1 MRAMILA
8 AGRGQRM
15 RPLTDNMPKPL
26 LPVAGKPLID
36 YHLEK
41 LARAGVKDVVINH
54 AWQGASLHQH
64 IGNGQAYGLNVA
76 WSAEPEGGLETA
88 GGIIKALPLLGD
100 EPFWVING
108 DVWTDYA
115 FSSLP
120 TTLDDALGH
129 LILVTNPQHNQNGD
143 FQLAQDRVELPEA
156 GPGYT
161 FSGLSLLSPQLF
173 AGYPV
178 TKLALKPLF
187 LAAIQQQQLQGSVYN
202 GQWTDVGT
210 PQRLEQLSAQ
220 LLAQRRQQEQ

>member
-1 MRAMILA
+1 MILA

-15 RPLTDNMPKPL
+15 RPLTDSMPKPL

-41 LARAGVKDVVINH
+41 LAGAGVTQVVINH
-54 AWQGASLHQH
+54 AWQGARLQQH
-64 IGNGQAYGLNVA
+64 IGNGQAYGLDVV
-76 WSAEPEGGLETA
+76 WSAEAEGGLETA

-108 DVWTDYA
+108 DVWTDYE
-115 FSSLP
+115 FSDLP
-120 TTLDDALGH
+120 TTLGDALGH
-129 LILVTNPQHNQNGD
+129 LILVANPQHHSSGD
-143 FQLAQDRVELPEA
+143 FEVVEGKVALPQSGA
-156 GPGYT
+156 SYT

-187 LAAIQQQQLQGSVYN
+187 LEAIQQQRLQGSVYH

-210 PQRLEQLSAQ
+210 PERLQQLSDR
-220 LLAQRRQQEQ
+220 LLAQQRQQEQ